1 MWRPEAMGASV
12 RPMQSEASG
21 PQEAATS
28 KRLVRAGLMGLSG
41 GLLLGGLALLALG
54 LYTRMV
60 PVDCLDLSDVQCG
73 FTRDAS
79 VSMGRFQ
86 TLMGAGLLALGIAGI
101 LLLRPPKAPPP
112 TA

>member
-73 FTRDAS
+73 FTLS
-79 VSMGRFQ
+79 
-86 TLMGAGLLALGIAGI
+86 LIHI
-101 LLLRPPKAPPP
+101 
-112 TA
+112 